1 MRHVNIIPMAGE
13 GIRFVNKGYRLPKP
27 LIPINGIPMVVRA
40 AKCLPSADL
49 WIFICKEDHV
59 LNSKIED
66 ILNQHFSSPKIISVD
81 FLTEGQ
87 ASTCLLAKKYLRPND
102 ILTIG
107 SCDCRM
113 YYDKTSYNNKL
124 VTSDALVW
132 TFRNNKSVVKNPEM
146 YGWTKLDKDGQVSRV
161 SCKVPISNTPIKDH
175 AITGSFSFKKAEN
188 FLDYCDKTISKNRR
202 INDEFYLDIVLDE
215 CVIGGLNVHHFE
227 VDEYN
232 SWGTPLD
239 LENYLKDQC

>member
-1 MRHVNIIPMAGE
+1 MRRVNIIPMAGE
-13 GIRFVNKGYRLPKP
+13 GIRFVNQGYRLPKP
-27 LIPINGIPMVVRA
+27 LIPIKGIPMVVRA
-40 AKCLPSADL
+40 AKCLPDADI
-49 WIFICKEDHV
+49 WIFICKKDHV
-59 LNSKIED
+59 LNSKIKD
-66 ILNQHFSSPKIISVD
+66 ILNQYFPSPKIISVD

-113 YYDKTSYNNKL
+113 YYDKTCFNNKL

-146 YGWTKLDKDGQVSRV
+146 YGWTILDKVGQVSRV
-161 SCKVPISNTPIKDH
+161 SCKVPISNTPMKDH
-175 AITGSFSFKKAEN
+175 AITGSFSFKKAEY
-188 FLDYCDKTISKNRR
+188 FLEYCDRTISKNRR
-202 INDEFYLDIVLDE
+202 INNEFYLDIVLDE
-215 CVIGGLNVHHFE
+215 CAIGGLNVQPFE

-232 SWGTPLD
+232 SWGTPID
-239 LENYLKDQC
+239 LKNYLKE

>member
-1 MRHVNIIPMAGE
+1 MRRVNIIPMAGE

-49 WIFICKEDHV
+49 WIFICKEDHI

-66 ILNQHFSSPKIISVD
+66 ILNQYFSSPKIISVD

-113 YYDKTSYNNKL
+113 NYDKTNYNKKL
-124 VTSDALVW
+124 ITSDALVW
-132 TFRNNKSVVKNPEM
+132 TFKNNISVIKNPEM
-146 YGWTKLDKDGQVSRV
+146 YGWVKLNKFGKTLGV
-161 SCKVPISNTPIKDH
+161 SCKIPVSNNPIEDN
-175 AITGSFSFKKAEN
+175 ALTGSFSFRKAEH
-188 FLDYCDKTISKNRR
+188 FLEYCDKTIFKNRS
-202 INDEFYLDIVLDE
+202 INNQFYLYIVLDE
-215 CVIGGLNVHHFE
+215 CVIGGLNVQ
-227 VDEYN
+227 
-232 SWGTPLD
+232 PL
-239 LENYLKDQC
+239 E

>member
-1 MRHVNIIPMAGE
+1 MRRVNIIPMAGE
-13 GIRFVNKGYRLPKP
+13 GIRFVNQGYRLPKP
-27 LIPINGIPMVVRA
+27 LIPINGMPMVVRA

-49 WIFICKEDHV
+49 WIFICRKNHV
-59 LNSKIED
+59 LNSKIKD
-66 ILNQHFSSPKIISVD
+66 TLNQYFSSPKIISVD

-107 SCDCRM
+107 SCDCKM
-113 YYDKTSYNNKL
+113 NYDKTIYNKKL
-124 VTSDALVW
+124 ITSDALVW

-146 YGWTKLDKDGQVSRV
+146 YGWTKLDKVGQVSRV

-175 AITGSFSFKKAEN
+175 AITGSFSFRKSEY
-188 FLDYCDKTISKNRR
+188 FLEYCDKTISKNRR
-202 INDEFYLDIVLDE
+202 INNEFYLDIVLDE
-215 CVIGGLNVHHFE
+215 CIIGGLNVQPFE

-239 LENYLKDQC
+239 LENYLKK

>member
-1 MRHVNIIPMAGE
+1 MRRVNIIPMAGE
-13 GIRFVNKGYRLPKP
+13 GTRFVNQGYKLPKP
-27 LIPINGIPMVVRA
+27 LIPIKGIPMVVRA
-40 AKCLPSADL
+40 AKCLPIADL
-49 WIFICKEDHV
+49 WIFICKKDHV
-59 LNSKIED
+59 LNSKIKD
-66 ILNQHFSSPKIISVD
+66 TLHQYFSSPKIISVD

-113 YYDKTSYNNKL
+113 NYDKTNYNKKL
-124 VTSDALVW
+124 ITSDALVW
-132 TFRNNKSVVKNPEM
+132 TFKNNMSVIKNPEM
-146 YGWTKLDKDGQVSRV
+146 YGWVKLSKFGKTLGV
-161 SCKVPISNTPIKDH
+161 SCKIPVSNNPIEDN
-175 AITGSFSFKKAEN
+175 ALTGSFSFRKAEY
-188 FLDYCDKTISKNRR
+188 FLEYCDKTITKNRR
-202 INDEFYLDIVLDE
+202 INNEFYLDIVLDE

>member
-1 MRHVNIIPMAGE
+1 MRRVNIIPMAGE
-13 GIRFVNKGYRLPKP
+13 GIRFVNQGYKLPKP

-66 ILNQHFSSPKIISVD
+66 ILNQYFSSPKIISVD

-113 YYDKTSYNNKL
+113 NYDKINYNKKL
-124 VTSDALVW
+124 ITSDALVW
-132 TFRNNKSVVKNPEM
+132 TFRNNKSVLKNPEM
-146 YGWTKLDKDGQVSRV
+146 YGWTKLDKIGQVSRV
-161 SCKVPISNTPIKDH
+161 SCKVPISDTPIKDH
-175 AITGSFSFKKAEN
+175 AITGSFSFRKAEH
-188 FLDYCDKTISKNRR
+188 FLEYCDKTISKNRR
-202 INDEFYLDIVLDE
+202 INNEFYLDIVLDE
-215 CVIGGLNVHHFE
+215 CIIGGLNVHPFE

-232 SWGTPLD
+232 SWGTPSD
-239 LENYLKDQC
+239 LENYLKNN

>member
-1 MRHVNIIPMAGE
+1 
-13 GIRFVNKGYRLPKP
+13 
-27 LIPINGIPMVVRA
+27 MVVRA

-49 WIFICKEDHV
+49 WIFICKEDHI

-66 ILNQHFSSPKIISVD
+66 ILNQYFSSPKIISVD

-113 YYDKTSYNNKL
+113 NYDKTNYNKKL
-124 VTSDALVW
+124 ITSDALAW

-146 YGWTKLDKDGQVSRV
+146 YGWTKLDKVGQVSKV
-161 SCKVPISNTPIKDH
+161 LCKVPINYERTNDH
-175 AITGSFSFKKAEN
+175 AITGSFSFRRAEH
-188 FLDYCDKTISKNRR
+188 FLEYCD
-202 INDEFYLDIVLDE
+202 
-215 CVIGGLNVHHFE
+215 
-227 VDEYN
+227 
-232 SWGTPLD
+232 
-239 LENYLKDQC
+239 

>member
-1 MRHVNIIPMAGE
+1 MAGE
-13 GIRFVNKGYRLPKP
+13 GIRFVNKGYKLPKP

-66 ILNQHFSSPKIISVD
+66 ILNQYFSSPKIISVD

-107 SCDCRM
+107 EVGILTNEVRNATIKARTRVKIYRWSKKDIATVFQKFPFGKCCISHCCALSCPFFIF
-113 YYDKTSYNNKL
+113 TNL
-124 VTSDALVW
+124 A
-132 TFRNNKSVVKNPEM
+132 FVV
-146 YGWTKLDKDGQVSRV
+146 
-161 SCKVPISNTPIKDH
+161 
-175 AITGSFSFKKAEN
+175 
-188 FLDYCDKTISKNRR
+188 
-202 INDEFYLDIVLDE
+202 
-215 CVIGGLNVHHFE
+215 
-227 VDEYN
+227 
-232 SWGTPLD
+232 PL
-239 LENYLKDQC
+239 LK